1 MRFEIAMRG
10 RAANLE
16 ICAVNIFRLA
26 TRPCLTIRFDG
37 ISTQIPLQT
46 HLDCAVQIKSP
57 SERRRPASKCFNGA
71 TLWHVCVSFI
81 YETVESRRDYF
92 VCRERLSVLVLERD
106 CRYTGCDEIAPIREH
121 PSASYKA
128 APFFPR
134 SFVKRR

>member
-1 MRFEIAMRG
+1 L
-10 RAANLE
+10 NLE
-16 ICAVNIFRLA
+16 ICAATISELA
-26 TRPCLTIRFDG
+26 SLVWLTIRPNE

-46 HLDCAVQIKSP
+46 HSDRSSQIKLP
-57 SERRRPASKCFNGA
+57 GERRRPASKCLNMA

>member
-1 MRFEIAMRG
+1 M
-10 RAANLE
+10 
-16 ICAVNIFRLA
+16 
-26 TRPCLTIRFDG
+26 
-37 ISTQIPLQT
+37 
-46 HLDCAVQIKSP
+46 
-57 SERRRPASKCFNGA
+57 A